1 MFHDI
6 IQNANSWKEF
16 SSELSLLGEKDKGT
30 AFEELSRL
38 YFLTE
43 PTFRTKIQKIWHH
56 SDVPQD
62 VVDELGLQ
70 KPEIGVDL
78 IAQVN
83 DGTYWAI
90 QCKWHQDQTRN
101 VSYKELSTFFS
112 ITERQNTYS
121 KLSHRIVC
129 TSAADISRRVNDA
142 HSEKIGFITYADF
155 SKLKEENFERFR
167 SLIQTGQSKIDPFKP
182 KHHQAVALE
191 KSCQYFNNPE
201 NARGKIIHPCG
212 SGKSLT
218 GYWLADRLDAK
229 KVLIA
234 VPSLALV
241 KQTLATWTREAVAN
255 EIDMD
260 WIAVCSDSDVTQ
272 SEDPLMKKVD
282 LGIAVGTDPQIIS
295 DFMVK
300 KSSAI
305 KVVITTYQSG
315 GVISQGLSQLGLSF
329 DLGVFDEAHKTVGQK
344 DKKFAHLLYDK
355 NINIKNRVF
364 ITATERQFKGKS
376 SEYISM
382 DDPNIYGPVIDTISF
397 KAALEQDEPI
407 LCDYKIVT
415 AIVQKSEVR
424 EFIENNKFLKTDG
437 EQCSLEAD
445 ASTFAS
451 IIALRKLMKERH
463 VKHTVSFHNN
473 IKRAK
478 EFQHLCNQTN
488 VVYPD
493 SKPLNSYHVSGKV
506 STGKR
511 SVEIE
516 RFVKNKPSLIT
527 NARCLTEGVDV
538 PAIDAVLFADPKQ
551 SKIDIVQAAGRAMR
565 KFAGKKFGYI
575 VIPVILED
583 TKNELNKDD
592 YSQIITV
599 ISALGLN
606 DDRIIEEFKAKA
618 SGQRSSNK
626 DIVIIDV
633 PDITRINIQK
643 LISDIE
649 IEIWDRLSFG
659 WIKGYQ
665 KLKAYQEEHGHT
677 RVPQRHKTPND
688 NFNLGAWVRN
698 RRRDYKKG
706 TLSPNRIADLETLKG
721 WVWDPQEADYQEGL
735 EKLKAYQE
743 EYGHTR
749 VSRSYKTPGD
759 NYNLGSWVSHRRQDY
774 KKGTLSDEK
783 IVDLETFEDWV
794 WDLLEVDYQS
804 ALEKLKAYQEEHGHT
819 RVPQRHK
826 TPNDNFNLGSWVG
839 TKRKQYKGG
848 KLSAERV
855 ADLEALEGWVWSVK

>member
-315 GVISQGLSQLGLSF
+315 GVISEGLSQLGLSF

-364 ITATERQFKGKS
+364 MTATERQFKGKS

-478 EFQHLCNQTN
+478 EFQHLSNQTN
-488 VVYPD
+488 VVYPG

-516 RFVKNKPSLIT
+516 RFVTNKPSLIT

-583 TKNELNKDD
+583 TQNELDKDD

-599 ISALGLN
+599 ISALGMN

-633 PDITRINIQK
+633 PDITRINIQN

-721 WVWDPQEADYQEGL
+721 WVWDVLEAEYQEG
-735 EKLKAYQE
+735 A
-743 EYGHTR
+743 
-749 VSRSYKTPGD
+749 
-759 NYNLGSWVSHRRQDY
+759 
-774 KKGTLSDEK
+774 
-783 IVDLETFEDWV
+783 
-794 WDLLEVDYQS
+794 
-804 ALEKLKAYQEEHGHT
+804 
-819 RVPQRHK
+819 
-826 TPNDNFNLGSWVG
+826 
-839 TKRKQYKGG
+839 
-848 KLSAERV
+848 
-855 ADLEALEGWVWSVK
+855 

>member
-688 NFNLGAWVRN
+688 NFNLG
-698 RRRDYKKG
+698 
-706 TLSPNRIADLETLKG
+706 
-721 WVWDPQEADYQEGL
+721 
-735 EKLKAYQE
+735 
-743 EYGHTR
+743 
-749 VSRSYKTPGD
+749 
-759 NYNLGSWVSHRRQDY
+759 
-774 KKGTLSDEK
+774 
-783 IVDLETFEDWV
+783 
-794 WDLLEVDYQS
+794 
-804 ALEKLKAYQEEHGHT
+804 
-819 RVPQRHK
+819 
-826 TPNDNFNLGSWVG
+826 SWVG